1 MKKAVLITGSDGLI
15 GSESAYFFNKL
26 GYKIIGI
33 DNNSRKK
40 FFGEDASVLW
50 NRKKIK
56 NEILDY
62 VHFHRDISNI
72 NQIDDVFKKYKS
84 SIELVI
90 HAAAQPSHDWASLN
104 PLLDFDVNANGTL
117 NLLEL
122 TRKYIKDTP
131 FIFLSTNKVYGD
143 NPNKLKFVEKK
154 TRYEIDK
161 NSKYSSGIDETMSID
176 NTLHSLFGV
185 SKLSA
190 DILVQEYGKYFDMN
204 TVSFRGGCLTGS
216 KHSGTEL
223 HGFLSYLM
231 KCLITGKKYTIY
243 GYKGKQVRD
252 NIHSEDLV
260 SIFYEFMKNP
270 KKGEIYNIG
279 GGMYSN
285 CSLIEAIQIGE
296 KILDKKMNYSLSS
309 KPRIGDHI
317 WYVSNL
323 DKFQKDYPKWQIN
336 YNTETI
342 IIDICE
348 QNFDRWSHESRS

>member
-15 GSESAYFFNKL
+15 GSESAYFFSKL
-26 GYKIIGI
+26 DYKIIGI

-62 VHFHRDISNI
+62 DHFHRNISNI
-72 NQIDDVFKKYKS
+72 NQIEDVFKKYKN

-90 HAAAQPSHDWASLN
+90 HSAAQPSHDWASSN
-104 PLLDFDVNANGTL
+104 PRLDFDVNANGTL

-143 NPNKLKFVEKK
+143 NPNKLNFVEEK

-161 NSKYSSGIDETMSID
+161 NSIYSNGIDEKMSID
-176 NTLHSLFGV
+176 NTLHSLFGA

-204 TVSFRGGCLTGS
+204 TVCLRGGCLTGS

-260 SIFYEFMKNP
+260 STFYEFMKNP
-270 KKGEIYNIG
+270 KKGEVYNIG

-285 CSLIEAIQIGE
+285 CSMIEAIQIGE
-296 KILDKKMNYSLSS
+296 KILDKRMNYSLSGE
-309 KPRIGDHI
+309 PRIGDHI

-323 DKFQKDYPKWQIN
+323 GKFQKDYPNWTIKHNIK
-336 YNTETI
+336 TI
-342 IIDICE
+342 IADICE
-348 QNFDRWSHESRS
+348 QNLDRWSHESSS

>member
-104 PLLDFDVNANGTL
+104 PVLDFDVNANGTL

-143 NPNKLKFVEKK
+143 NPNKFSFVESK
-154 TRYEIDK
+154 TRIEPVNKKIKK
-161 NSKYSSGIDETMSID
+161 NGFNENLNVDNSVHSFFGISKI
-176 NTLHSLFGV
+176 
-185 SKLSA
+185 
-190 DILVQEYGKYFDMN
+190 
-204 TVSFRGGCLTGS
+204 
-216 KHSGTEL
+216 
-223 HGFLSYLM
+223 
-231 KCLITGKKYTIY
+231 
-243 GYKGKQVRD
+243 
-252 NIHSEDLV
+252 
-260 SIFYEFMKNP
+260 IFAVLN
-270 KKGEIYNIG
+270 
-279 GGMYSN
+279 
-285 CSLIEAIQIGE
+285 
-296 KILDKKMNYSLSS
+296 
-309 KPRIGDHI
+309 
-317 WYVSNL
+317 
-323 DKFQKDYPKWQIN
+323 
-336 YNTETI
+336 
-342 IIDICE
+342 
-348 QNFDRWSHESRS
+348 